1 MEKKKR
7 SKCKT
12 SHRKVFTVNEANPKE
27 KVIFDFLESVY
38 NESDTTKDILYAYII
53 SNNLQTCTHSANNV
67 QTMCN
72 IRAEDSIKD
81 DKQCVNDNAENYKN
95 SDQQEEIINND
106 FNINLE
112 NFKDKKIEVNIKN
125 DDSIKQANNNALDF
139 LKNSF

>member
-7 SKCKT
+7 SKCET
-12 SHRKVFTVNEANPKE
+12 SHRKVFTVNTKNPKE
-27 KVIFDFLESVY
+27 EVVY
-38 NESDTTKDILYAYII
+38 NFLLDQYNEADTIKDILYNYII
-53 SNNLQTCTHSANNV
+53 SNNLQTCTHSVNNM

-72 IRAEDSIKD
+72 IRVEDNTKD
-81 DKQCVNDNAENYKN
+81 DKQCVNDNAKYYTN
-95 SDQQEEIINND
+95 SEQQEEIINND